1 MQGASRKGSGRICG
15 SEYPRGMTFNPDADV
30 SGNTARR
37 RGRGAVVAGAGGV
50 GLLGI
55 IALIAGPLLGID
67 LSGLVGGGGGS
78 GGSEPS
84 GGSVIE
90 NCKTGEDANENVDC
104 RVASSQLA
112 LDQYW
117 ETQVEP
123 YRAPQLIIV
132 DGATS
137 TACGTASNAVGP
149 FYCPGDETVYIDP
162 TFFDL
167 MQQQFGASAG
177 NLAQLYI
184 VGHEW
189 GHHIQYITGVMDQY
203 PNNGTGPDSNGVRV
217 ELQADCYAGAWIG
230 QMTKQ
235 KDPDGDPYLQAPTDA
250 ELTDALN
257 AAFTVGDDNIQSQ
270 SGSVN
275 PESFTHGT
283 SEQRQYYFANG
294 YKNGLGVCEE
304 PLTIAGDKL

>member
-1 MQGASRKGSGRICG
+1 
-15 SEYPRGMTFNPDADV
+15 MTFNPDADV

-67 LSGLVGGGGGS
+67 LTGLLGGGGATG

-90 NCKTGEDANENVDC
+90 NCETGQDANENVDC

-112 LDQYW
+112 LDGYW
-117 ETQVEP
+117 EDQVDP
-123 YRAPQLIIV
+123 YRAPGLVIV
-132 DGATS
+132 DGS
-137 TACGTASNAVGP
+137 TPTGCGTASNAVGP
-149 FYCPGDETVYIDP
+149 FYCPPDETVYIDP
-162 TFFDL
+162 TFFTL

-189 GHHIQYITGVMDQY
+189 GHHIQYITGVMDAY

-230 QMTKQ
+230 RMTEET
-235 KDPDGDPYLQAPTDA
+235 DDNGVPYLEAPTEAQLQDA
-250 ELTDALN
+250 VN
-257 AAFTVGDDNIQSQ
+257 AAYTVGDDHIQEQ
-270 SGSVN
+270 SGFVN

-283 SEQRQYYFANG
+283 SEQRKFWFANG
-294 YKNGLGVCEE
+294 YQSGLGVCGD
-304 PLTIAGDKL
+304 PLTLPGDRL

>member
-1 MQGASRKGSGRICG
+1 
-15 SEYPRGMTFNPDADV
+15 MTFNPDADV

-67 LSGLVGGGGGS
+67 LTGLLGGS
-78 GGSEPS
+78 GGSGGGTEPAE
-84 GGSVIE
+84 GSVIE
-90 NCKTGEDANENVDC
+90 NCLTGEDANENVDC
-104 RVASSQLA
+104 RVAASQLA
-112 LDQYW
+112 LDGYW
-117 ETQVEP
+117 QDHVDG
-123 YRAPQLIIV
+123 YRPPQLIIV

-137 TACGTASNAVGP
+137 TSCGTASNAVGP
-149 FYCPGDETVYIDP
+149 FYCPPDEAVFIDP

-177 NLAQLYI
+177 DLAQLYI

-189 GHHIQYITGVMDQY
+189 GHHIQYITGDMERY
-203 PNNGTGPDSNGVRV
+203 PNNGTGPDSNGVRI

-230 QMTKQ
+230 QMTQ
-235 KDPDGDPYLQAPTDA
+235 EKDPDGVPYLLAPT
-250 ELTDALN
+250 ETEITDALN
-257 AAFTVGDDNIQSQ
+257 AANTVGDDNIQEQS

-283 SEQRQYYFANG
+283 SAQRQAWFATG
-294 YKNGLGVCEE
+294 YKYGLDSCAE
-304 PLTIAGDKL
+304 PLTASPGDL